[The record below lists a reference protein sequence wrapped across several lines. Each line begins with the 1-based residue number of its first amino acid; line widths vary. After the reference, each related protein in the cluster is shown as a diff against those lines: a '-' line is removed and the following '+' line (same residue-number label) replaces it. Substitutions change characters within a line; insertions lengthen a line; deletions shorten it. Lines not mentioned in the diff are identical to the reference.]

1 MGCAAIF
8 SRVFTAIDSP
18 TPLVV
23 DGGRRRLR
31 DGLSALAAL
40 LKDAND
46 TAQGFRLLEA
56 LDPLIHHRELARMR
70 TAQSGLQLLAE
81 QPRLLNML
89 RDTAALDALPEG
101 SVGRAYRAWCES
113 EGIHPDGFVAI
124 GEAGSDACSIEDD
137 LVRYAAYRHRDSHD
151 LWHVV
156 YGCRADLLGE
166 AAILGFTLGQTR
178 SPGMAVLLIGGLMHS
193 FTIGWKQGASMRR
206 LAWRGLQDGI
216 RARPLAPVPW
226 EEWLAR
232 PLAEVRAELGITDV
246 PSYTPTYAP
255 RKH

>member
-1 MGCAAIF
+1 MFTLTREAPPVRYEGKR
-8 SRVFTAIDSP
+8 RV
-18 TPLVV
+18 
-23 DGGRRRLR
+23 R
-31 DGLSALAAL
+31 DGINALRAL

-56 LDPLIHHRELARMR
+56 LDPLVHHRELVRMR
-70 TAQSGLQLLAE
+70 TAPSGLKLLEE
-81 QPRLLNML
+81 QPELLNLL

-101 SVGRAYRAWCES
+101 SVGHAYRAFCKS
-113 EGIHPDGFVAI
+113 ENIHPDGFVEL
-124 GEAGSDACSIEDD
+124 GVAGSDAESIEDEQ
-137 LVRYAAYRHRDSHD
+137 VRYAALRHRDTHD

-178 SPGMAVLLIGGLMHS
+178 SPGMAILLIGGLMHS
-193 FTIGWKQGASMRR
+193 FSIGWKQGACMRR
-206 LAWRGLQDGI
+206 LAFRGLRHGL

-232 PLAEVRAELGITDV
+232 PLADVRAELGITEV

-255 RKH
+255 RLS